1 MKKSILVKAVL
12 LIELVSTLPII
23 QNYNSIIS
31 MKLNVDKIKFE
42 MQVIADEINDRLN
55 ILDNGIE
62 VPCDQLWN
70 TKPKIVS
77 FQMQ

>member
-1 MKKSILVKAVL
+1 
-12 LIELVSTLPII
+12 
-23 QNYNSIIS
+23 